1 MSMYV
6 GLTEDSYKD
15 AVSWLQI
22 FTEPHSRVQELWKQ
36 TAQGRLSF
44 IHGDDV
50 PSLTDI
56 LKMWPRISDPKGY
69 LLVSYTVSYEM

>member
-1 MSMYV
+1 MNV
-6 GLTEDSYKD
+6 CLGLKDDEYKD

-22 FTEPHSRVQELWKQ
+22 FTEPFNRVQELWNQ

-50 PSLTDI
+50 PSLADI

-69 LLVSYTVSYEM
+69 LLVRIYY